1 MYKKLMP
8 YCNDMDKNYYS
19 KDENLLT
26 YTIGDMPIF
35 IYIYII
41 IINNKKKIKKIGG
54 LYITDKYLLY
64 YFFIINI
71 KRYCV
76 SRMRWKSHVRFLPG
90 ENL

>member
-1 MYKKLMP
+1 MP

-41 IINNKKKIKKIGG
+41 IINNKKKLKKIGG

-64 YFFIINI
+64 YFF
-71 KRYCV
+71 
-76 SRMRWKSHVRFLPG
+76 L
-90 ENL
+90 

>member
-1 MYKKLMP
+1 MP
-8 YCNDMDKNYYS
+8 YCNDTDKNYYS

-41 IINNKKKIKKIGG
+41 IINNKKKLKKIGG

-64 YFFIINI
+64 YFFYN
-71 KRYCV
+71 KY
-76 SRMRWKSHVRFLPG
+76 
-90 ENL
+90 

>member
-1 MYKKLMP
+1 MP

-35 IYIYII
+35 IYIYILLLI
-41 IINNKKKIKKIGG
+41 IKKKIKKKIGG

-64 YFFIINI
+64 YFF
-71 KRYCV
+71 
-76 SRMRWKSHVRFLPG
+76 L
-90 ENL
+90 

>member
-1 MYKKLMP
+1 MP

-41 IINNKKKIKKIGG
+41 IINNKKKLKKIGG

-64 YFFIINI
+64 YFFYN
-71 KRYCV
+71 KY
-76 SRMRWKSHVRFLPG
+76 
-90 ENL
+90 

>member
-1 MYKKLMP
+1 MP

-41 IINNKKKIKKIGG
+41 IINNKKKKLKKKIGG

-64 YFFIINI
+64 YFF
-71 KRYCV
+71 
-76 SRMRWKSHVRFLPG
+76 L
-90 ENL
+90 